1 MRLIGVVL
9 WLREHP
15 DARPLVQRLQ
25 ELPDEPVRPARA
37 ITIAAQGQTVQ
48 VPRYARYT
56 QAILQFPMAGS
67 ALANPP
73 AVSLQ

>member
-15 DARPLVQRLQ
+15 DARPLAQRLQ
-25 ELPDEPVRPARA
+25 ELPDELVRPARG
-37 ITIAAQGQTVQ
+37 ITIAAQGQAVQ
-48 VPRYARYT
+48 VQRYARHA
-56 QAILQFPMAGS
+56 QAILQFPLAGS
-67 ALANPP
+67 ALANPS

>member
-48 VPRYARYT
+48 VP
-56 QAILQFPMAGS
+56 MAGS

>member
-1 MRLIGVVL
+1 M
-9 WLREHP
+9 
-15 DARPLVQRLQ
+15 
-25 ELPDEPVRPARA
+25 RPARA

-48 VPRYARYT
+48 VPRYARHT